1 MKKRSILFAAL
12 ALCGGVA
19 LAASVSELPVPLYP
33 LKTGAAAIKA
43 GEPVG
48 VVSGKALP
56 LPAAGGAV
64 ALAVDS
70 AASNAVVTVKEG
82 CFLLPAATN
91 LAETAIG
98 TTVHWDGGRVVAAGG
113 TTNALGRLLFLE
125 GGRACVKIGL

>member
-19 LAASVSELPVPLYP
+19 LAASVAELPVPLYP
-33 LKTGAAAIKA
+33 LTAGDAIKA

-56 LPAAGGAV
+56 LPATGGAV

-82 CFLLPAATN
+82 CFLLTAATN
-91 LAETAIG
+91 LAETAVG
-98 TTVHWDGGRVVAAGG
+98 TTVHWDAGRVVADGG
-113 TTNALGRLLFLE
+113 TTNALGKLLFLE